1 MKYFYIALVTF
12 LLACEGKSVSNSDFN
27 GGSSGQS
34 GSLARFTIT
43 GNYLYTVDNS
53 TIKTFKISET
63 KNPTYLGSV
72 KINAFAETIFP
83 FKNHLLIG
91 TRTGMQIFNLVNP
104 EKPELLSIYQ
114 HFASCDPV
122 VADGNFAYVTLR
134 NGTPCQRGINQ
145 LDVIDISSMSKPIF
159 VKSYQMVN
167 PHGLGISGNT
177 MFLCEGENGFK
188 VLDKTDPLNIK
199 ELNYTRDLKSQDVI
213 PLSDHIIVTGTN
225 GISQYK
231 YTKDGEM
238 KLLSTIAV
246 DQN

>member
-1 MKYFYIALVTF
+1 MKYIYVIMLSI
-12 LLACEGKSVSNSDFN
+12 LMACEGSSVSNSEFN
-27 GGSSGQS
+27 NGSSGIA
-34 GSLARFTIT
+34 GSLARFTIK

-53 TIKTFKISET
+53 TIKTFKISD
-63 KNPTYLGSV
+63 KQNPSYLGSV

-91 TRTGMQIFNLVNP
+91 TRTGMQIYNLVNP
-104 EKPELLSIYQ
+104 EKPDLLSTYQ

-122 VADGNFAYVTLR
+122 VADGDYAYVTLR
-134 NGTPCQRGINQ
+134 NGTPCQRGTNQ
-145 LDVIDISSMSKPIF
+145 LDVIDISSMSKPVY

-177 MFLCEGENGFK
+177 LFLCEGENGFK
-188 VLDKTDPLNIK
+188 VLDKTDPLNVK
-199 ELNYTRDLKSQDVI
+199 ELSYVKGLKSEDVI
-213 PLSDHIIVTGTN
+213 PLSDRIIVTGKN

-246 DQN
+246 EQN